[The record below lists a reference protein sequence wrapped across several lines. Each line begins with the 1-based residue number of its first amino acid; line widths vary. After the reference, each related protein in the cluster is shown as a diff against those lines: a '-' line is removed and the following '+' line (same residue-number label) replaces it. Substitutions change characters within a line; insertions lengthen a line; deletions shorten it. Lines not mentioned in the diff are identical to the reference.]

1 MNEQM
6 EDTMKRGNNYSK
18 ILTACFG
25 VLFTLAASV
34 AIDAQGRYANRYSQR
49 QVSDIIA
56 TLEQTSNAFRLDFDR
71 NLDQSNLN
79 GTREEDRLNG
89 IVASYET
96 SLNRLRRQFDRN
108 NNWWASRDDVQNVMN
123 NAVQVNQMMIALPFA
138 RRLER
143 QWANMRRD
151 LNRLADTFDMPGLAG
166 GGWNGGIG
174 GPGGPVGGGG
184 FGNAPSWAVGSFYGR
199 NPQTGGTIQLVVNRN
214 GQVTVSFDG
223 DVSYGTMNGSNLNI
237 GGARARVTRIN
248 NGIRTRRT
256 DNGEVIDYY
265 RGNAGGGGNYD
276 GPIGG
281 NVPNWAVGTF
291 NARNPQDGSTITMTI
306 RQNGE
311 VYINFQNG
319 GSAYGTIYGTTLT
332 VNGETSTISQTNNGV
347 RTTRTDNGERINYR
361 RS

>member
-151 LNRLADTFDMPGLAG
+151 LNRLAETCQDSRAAAGTAESADRAVPLAAVVLAMLR
-166 GGWNGGIG
+166 
-174 GPGGPVGGGG
+174 VGRSVH
-184 FGNAPSWAVGSFYGR
+184 FTAEIR
-199 NPQTGGTIQLVVNRN
+199 K
-214 GQVTVSFDG
+214 
-223 DVSYGTMNGSNLNI
+223 
-237 GGARARVTRIN
+237 RAEPFSSSLIE
-248 NGIRTRRT
+248 T
-256 DNGEVIDYY
+256 D
-265 RGNAGGGGNYD
+265 R
-276 GPIGG
+276 
-281 NVPNWAVGTF
+281 
-291 NARNPQDGSTITMTI
+291 
-306 RQNGE
+306 
-311 VYINFQNG
+311 
-319 GSAYGTIYGTTLT
+319 
-332 VNGETSTISQTNNGV
+332 
-347 RTTRTDNGERINYR
+347 
-361 RS
+361 